1 MTPARRYLKL
11 EGISACPGVAIGRAL
26 VYRKELPLVS
36 RRRVAPEQVET
47 EIERFLKGLHL
58 AAEGIRRTRRL
69 VAADQGEELAQI
81 FDVQLAMLDDVA
93 VKDATLSL
101 IREELYTAE
110 RAFAQTLEKLKEGFA
125 LIENEYMRQRLSDVI
140 DVEHQVLNRLAGGD
154 LPRLEALRAHT
165 IVVAHDLLPSESV
178 HLGHRQVKGL
188 VLDVGGPTS
197 HTAIIARSLDLPTVL
212 GAEDCSHQVATG
224 DLVIVDGNEGQIH
237 VRPGADL
244 VRRYRAELR
253 RQQQR
258 ERDLSA
264 RRSLPAVTRD
274 GHAVELLAN
283 IDVLPEVDVALANGC
298 RGVGMYRTEFLYLDY
313 RLPEEEEQFA
323 VYGDLVRAM
332 APRPVVIRTMD
343 LGGDKLAHVLDA
355 APESNPFLGWRGI
368 RICLDTPELFK
379 TQLRALLRAAVDGDL
394 RILLPMISGLEEVRQ
409 VRALLEETRAELR
422 ADGLPFRADCPLG
435 VMVEV
440 PSAALMTEELATE
453 VDFLSLGTN
462 DLTQYTLAVDRGTA
476 SVAKRYEP
484 LHPAVLRLIRMVAVG
499 GGRRGTPVSIC
510 GEMAGD
516 PLVTALLIGLGLLSL
531 SMSPGRVPEVK
542 EAIRATTLLE
552 AQRLAEHCLGLSTG
566 TAVRAYLEETTGHRP
581 SHRGPARRT
590 GAAGLSRAAGRATAG
605 ARTTHRSTRS

>member
-1 MTPARRYLKL
+1 MTPAGRYLKL
-11 EGISACPGVAIGRAL
+11 AGISACPGVAIGRAL
-26 VYRKELPLVS
+26 VYRKELPLVG
-36 RRRVAPEQVET
+36 RRRVTPDQVED
-47 EIERFLKGLHL
+47 EVERFLKGIHL

-101 IREELYTAE
+101 IREELYSAE
-110 RAFAQTLEKLKEGFA
+110 RAYAQTLEKLKEGFS
-125 LIENEYMRQRLSDVI
+125 LIENEYMRQRVSDVV
-140 DVEHQVLNRLAGGD
+140 DVEHQVLSRLAGGE
-154 LPRLEALRAHT
+154 LPRLKSLRAHT

-178 HLGHRQVKGL
+178 HLNHRQVKGL
-188 VLDVGGPTS
+188 VLDVGGSTS

-212 GAEDCSHQVATG
+212 GAEDCSRQVATG
-224 DLVIVDGNEGQIH
+224 DLVIVDGNEGQVH
-237 VRPGADL
+237 VRPGAAL
-244 VRRYRAELR
+244 VRRYRSELR

-258 ERDLSA
+258 ERDLST
-264 RRSLPAVTRD
+264 RRSLPAVTHD

-283 IDVLPEVDVALANGC
+283 IDALPEVDVALANGC

-313 RLPEEEEQFA
+313 KLPEEEEQLE
-323 VYGDLVRAM
+323 VYGALVRAM

-343 LGGDKLAHVLDA
+343 LGGDKLAQVLDA

-368 RICLDTPELFK
+368 RVCLDTPGLFK

-409 VRALLEETRAELR
+409 VRVLLEETRAELR
-422 ADGLPFRADCPLG
+422 AAGLPFRAECPLG
-435 VMVEV
+435 VMIEV
-440 PSAALMTEELATE
+440 PSAALMTEELAAE
-453 VDFLSLGTN
+453 ADFLSLGTN

-484 LHPAVLRLIRMVAVG
+484 LHPAVLRLIRMVAEG
-499 GGRRGTPVSIC
+499 GSRRETPVSIC

-516 PLVTALLIGLGLLSL
+516 PLVTALLLGLGVMSL

-542 EAIRATTLLE
+542 EAIRATTLPE
-552 AQRLAEHCLGLSTG
+552 ARRLAEHCLALSTG
-566 TAVRAYLEETTGHRP
+566 AAVRSCLEERCRPRP
-581 SHRGPARRT
+581 SRRK
-590 GAAGLSRAAGRATAG
+590 SPRRATA
-605 ARTTHRSTRS
+605 ATQTTHRPTRS